1 MSSPAAFHSLLGFF
15 LVLGISLVA
24 GCSKTGGGA
33 DAEDISKVV
42 ESLYY
47 ENSAASS
54 QGSQNPAVQAGVVLA
69 IARTQDRNIG
79 PALIN
84 QLVQAFIA
92 KNSNA
97 SYRLVTIEDL
107 TGTGME
113 SALAAFKTEGV
124 QVSAMEQQS
133 LQFALSQGIP
143 GVLAISIENLNVRPA
158 QSAQNMFIGDA
169 RGTASLLSTI
179 DSNRVSSAD
188 ANSNAR
194 GFNAQQVA
202 DGTLDTLA
210 AALAEK
216 TANWKLPE
224 TMGINQAKCE
234 IHAKI
239 EGLTMPA
246 FVEENGK
253 FVFDNQS
260 IPLFASGANVEIDG
274 VLVGQTPCSV
284 TTGRG
289 LRKLKV
295 YRDGVKPFE
304 AMVNLTGRDRFE
316 ITLVPSDETR
326 SQFNGQMQL
335 LREMQQEGE
344 LSQAGVGVLN
354 GYAKMLRQSGFRI
367 DQRTI
372 KDGQKLSL
380 DQEDRN

>member
-1 MSSPAAFHSLLGFF
+1 MFSPAAYHSLLGFF

-24 GCSKTGGGA
+24 GCSKTGGEA
-33 DAEDISKVV
+33 DADDISKVV

-47 ENSAASS
+47 ENSAAIS
-54 QGSQNPAVQAGVVLA
+54 QGAQSPVVQAGVVLA
-69 IARTQDRNIG
+69 IARTQDRNID
-79 PALIN
+79 PPLIN
-84 QLVQAFIA
+84 QLLQAFIA

-97 SYRLVTIEDL
+97 SYRLVTVEDL

-113 SALAAFKTEGV
+113 SALAAFKTGGV

-143 GVLAISIENLNVRPA
+143 GVLAVSIENLNVRPA
-158 QSAQNMFIGDA
+158 QTAQNMFIGDA

-179 DSNRVSSAD
+179 DSNRVSSTD
-188 ANSNAR
+188 ANSNTR

-202 DGTLDTLA
+202 DGTLDALA

-216 TANWKLPE
+216 TANWNLPE
-224 TMGINQAKCE
+224 TAAINQAKCE

-246 FVEENGK
+246 FVEEDGK

-316 ITLVPSDETR
+316 ITLVPTDETR

-335 LREMQQEGE
+335 LREVQQEGE
-344 LSQAGVGVLN
+344 ISQAGVGVLN